1 MASHPRVPS
10 QLTGSPGR
18 VFQAGFGWAMVQ
30 PELWAAAALMLLGA
44 AVSLCL
50 KCQLSGKFCP
60 RAPGSCPPPWLGFLL
75 GMSTLPVW
83 ICFCSAMVQ
92 LCPCGDA
99 PRAGAGKGL
108 CQRAAG
114 EAALEL
120 QHPFP
125 GVGCNAAGCRP
136 LPVLIVVGAFGTP
149 PGRTSSSC
157 TNPAEGL
164 GQKGRR
170 GRGVWR
176 INSYRE

>member
-60 RAPGSCPPPWLGFLL
+60 RAPGSCPPPWLGFPL
-75 GMSTLPVW
+75 GMSPLPVGIW
-83 ICFCSAMVQ
+83 FCSAMDQ

-114 EAALEL
+114 EAAPEV

-125 GVGCNAAGCRP
+125 GVGATLRAADPSPCSSWWVP
-136 LPVLIVVGAFGTP
+136 LGLHPGGPAPVAQILQRVWDRRAGV
-149 PGRTSSSC
+149 
-157 TNPAEGL
+157 EGES
-164 GQKGRR
+164 GG
-170 GRGVWR
+170 
-176 INSYRE
+176 